1 MSNTLLF
8 ILIILN
14 IVLLLLGGVGVFWLK
29 SSIAQSTVYDL
40 TEKMNRLISDL
51 REDQSNKLSSRFA
64 ETQERIE
71 RSMHQSRQELQTG
84 LKLTTD
90 TLQNQFKTL
99 ESQVSGRLQAI
110 GESVE
115 KKLSENLKE
124 GFLHFEKVQEHL
136 KAAEIKL
143 ASLNQVG
150 ESISDLNQLLKMPHL
165 RGSFGENTLET
176 LLAEILPA
184 DHYQLQAMIQP
195 NSTERVDALVIVSQ
209 HRLPI
214 DSKFPREQVLPLFES
229 GKPEEL
235 ELARKALGD
244 YIRTQA
250 KSIANKYIKPE
261 FGTTDMALLFL
272 PSETLYF
279 EVVRN
284 SKLFEDMTKLR
295 VYPVSPN
302 TLAMGLKSI
311 GMAHEY
317 YQLAKGVEKTIEE
330 VKKARKH
337 FDHFGKKFDEIGNGI
352 RKAQDAFDTAHKHLT
367 HYESSIIRLVGETA
381 QLDSPPEAQ

>member
-1 MSNTLLF
+1 
-8 ILIILN
+8 
-14 IVLLLLGGVGVFWLK
+14 
-29 SSIAQSTVYDL
+29 
-40 TEKMNRLISDL
+40 
-51 REDQSNKLSSRFA
+51 
-64 ETQERIE
+64 
-71 RSMHQSRQELQTG
+71 
-84 LKLTTD
+84 
-90 TLQNQFKTL
+90 
-99 ESQVSGRLQAI
+99 
-110 GESVE
+110 
-115 KKLSENLKE
+115 
-124 GFLHFEKVQEHL
+124 
-136 KAAEIKL
+136 
-143 ASLNQVG
+143 
-150 ESISDLNQLLKMPHL
+150 
-165 RGSFGENTLET
+165 
-176 LLAEILPA
+176 
-184 DHYQLQAMIQP
+184 
-195 NSTERVDALVIVSQ
+195 
-209 HRLPI
+209 
-214 DSKFPREQVLPLFES
+214 
-229 GKPEEL
+229 
-235 ELARKALGD
+235 
-244 YIRTQA
+244 
-250 KSIANKYIKPE
+250 
-261 FGTTDMALLFL
+261 MALLFL